1 MTAYRVKR
9 PWFGV
14 RVGDVVETD
23 SLHPALASHV
33 EPLRSREDRG
43 RLEVAT
49 PGAPSDVVARKVK
62 SKKKG

>member
-1 MTAYRVKR
+1 MTAYRVTR
-9 PWFGV
+9 AWFGV

-33 EPLRSREDRG
+33 EPMPKQERG

-49 PGAPSDVVARKVK
+49 PDAPSDVVARKTK
-62 SKKKG
+62 PRKKG

>member
-9 PWFGV
+9 AWFGV
-14 RVGDVVETD
+14 RAGDVVETD

-33 EPLRSREDRG
+33 EPLRPREDRG

-49 PGAPSDVVARKVK
+49 PDAPSDVVARKSK
-62 SKKKG
+62 PKKKG